1 MNSIKYLKIFFDDK
15 SLTVNIVSL
24 QFLFIFSSLLE
35 LAGISLIGPLFY
47 VLSTGQ
53 DSLSNEYL
61 SYFYGFLDLDSFNE
75 FSLFFSLITIT
86 IIILGGIFSIL
97 SVILLT
103 RVATYGGVY
112 LGNRLFD
119 LYLKKKWVF
128 YLKNNKSMMIN
139 EIYQETSRVTQNVLI
154 PALMLNK
161 AVYLTVFILTMLMV
175 VDIVLTI
182 GFFLGLSVIYMVIY
196 FLFRKNLNR
205 NSKNLTE
212 SHEARFKYL
221 DDTFSS
227 IKVIHIWKNRNIFL
241 RGFDEA
247 SRKWSIALRNNMNI
261 TNLPRYIVETFILV
275 LICLSFLII
284 SLNSSNLN
292 ASLASYSVFFFSS
305 LKLLPAIQQI
315 YYASSMIS
323 GNSYSVEN
331 LYNIFN
337 NQPEEKINKT
347 KFNYYISSIDLNNVG
362 YTHQESGFS
371 LENISLNLRSGNIY
385 GITGFSGSGKST
397 LVDILMGLLNPEKG
411 SIAVNDVEKQIYESD
426 DWFEKIAYLP
436 QEITLTDNS
445 LAQNIH
451 FKDVDDIDFEKFSL
465 ASKQSNIEDFTDKIT
480 ENNFKELSFGNL
492 SGGQIQ
498 RIGIARTL
506 YKEADI
512 IFFDEPTSALD
523 NINKNYFIKQLQQY
537 KKDKIIIVVT
547 HDIELLSEVDNLV
560 VLNNGSLEYLGSF
573 SGSVEDSQTMKN
585 LLTKND

>member
-1 MNSIKYLKIFFDDK
+1 VSSIKYLKIFFDDK
-15 SLTVNIVSL
+15 SLTVNIISL

-53 DSLSNEYL
+53 GSLSNEYL
-61 SYFYGFLDLDSFNE
+61 NYLYTFLDLDSFNE

-128 YLKNNKSMMIN
+128 YLENNKSMMIN

-161 AVYLTVFILTMLMV
+161 AIYLTLFILTMLMV

-182 GFFLGLSVIYMVIY
+182 SFFLGLSIIYLIIY

-247 SRKWSIALRNNMNI
+247 SRKWSIALRNNTNI

-275 LICLSFLII
+275 LICLSFLSI
-284 SLNSSNLN
+284 SFNSPNIN

-331 LYNIFN
+331 LFNIFN
-337 NQPEEKINKT
+337 NQEEERINET
-347 KFNYYISSIDLNNVG
+347 KFNSDIISVDLNNVSF
-362 YTHQESGFS
+362 THQESGFS
-371 LENISLNLRSGNIY
+371 LKNINLNLTSGNIF

-411 SIAVNDVEKQIYESD
+411 SIIVNGVESEIYESD
-426 DWFEKIAYLP
+426 DWFERIAYLP
-436 QEITLTDNS
+436 QEITLTDSS

-451 FKDVDDIDFEKFSL
+451 FKDTGDIDFEKFSL
-465 ASKQSNIEDFTDKIT
+465 ASKQSNLEDFTNKIT
-480 ENNFKELSFGNL
+480 KNNFKELSYGNL
-492 SGGQIQ
+492 SGGQVQ

-523 NINKNYFIKQLQQY
+523 NINKNYFIKQIQKFKRNKL
-537 KKDKIIIVVT
+537 IIVVT

-573 SGSVEDSQTMKN
+573 SSSIEESQTMKN

>member
-1 MNSIKYLKIFFDDK
+1 MSKKEKKRSIFAKIR
-15 SLTVNIVSL
+15 NN
-24 QFLFIFSSLLE
+24 FI
-35 LAGISLIGPLFY
+35 AG
-47 VLSTGQ
+47 V
-53 DSLSNEYL
+53 
-61 SYFYGFLDLDSFNE
+61 
-75 FSLFFSLITIT
+75 
-86 IIILGGIFSIL
+86 
-97 SVILLT
+97 V
-103 RVATYGGVY
+103 
-112 LGNRLFD
+112 
-119 LYLKKKWVF
+119 
-128 YLKNNKSMMIN
+128 
-139 EIYQETSRVTQNVLI
+139 VLI
-154 PALMLNK
+154 PIGITI
-161 AVYLTVFILTMLMV
+161 YLTLFILTMLMV

-182 GFFLGLSVIYMVIY
+182 SFFLGLSIIYLIIY

-247 SRKWSIALRNNMNI
+247 SRKWSIALRNNTNI

-284 SLNSSNLN
+284 SFNSPNIN

-331 LYNIFN
+331 LFNIFN
-337 NQPEEKINKT
+337 NQEEERINET
-347 KFNYYISSIDLNNVG
+347 KFNSDIISVDLNNVSF
-362 YTHQESGFS
+362 THQESGFS
-371 LENISLNLRSGNIY
+371 LKNINLNLTSGNIF

-411 SIAVNDVEKQIYESD
+411 SIIVNGVESEIYESD
-426 DWFEKIAYLP
+426 DWFERIAYLP
-436 QEITLTDNS
+436 QEITLTDSS

-451 FKDVDDIDFEKFSL
+451 FKDTGDIDFEKFSL
-465 ASKQSNIEDFTDKIT
+465 ASKQSNLEDFTNKIT
-480 ENNFKELSFGNL
+480 KNNFKELSYGNL
-492 SGGQIQ
+492 SGGQVQ

-523 NINKNYFIKQLQQY
+523 NINKNYFIKQIQKFKRNKL
-537 KKDKIIIVVT
+537 IIVVT

-573 SGSVEDSQTMKN
+573 SSSIEESQTMKN